1 MIWFFLKLFVFLFMY
16 VWFRAT
22 LPRFRYDQLM
32 DLGWKVLIPVA
43 FGWFLFLTTLR
54 VTRDLDWSRSGQLIA
69 GVAAVAV
76 AIAGYALLLAAL
88 RVSGKQRQQQGSL
101 F

>member
-1 MIWFFLKLFVFLFMY
+1 
-16 VWFRAT
+16 
-22 LPRFRYDQLM
+22 M
-32 DLGWKVLIPVA
+32 DLGWKVMIPVA

-54 VTRDLDWSRSGQLIA
+54 VTRDLDWSRSGQMIA

-76 AIAGYALLLAAL
+76 AIAGYALLMVAL
-88 RVSGKQRQQQGSL
+88 RVSAKQRQEQGSL